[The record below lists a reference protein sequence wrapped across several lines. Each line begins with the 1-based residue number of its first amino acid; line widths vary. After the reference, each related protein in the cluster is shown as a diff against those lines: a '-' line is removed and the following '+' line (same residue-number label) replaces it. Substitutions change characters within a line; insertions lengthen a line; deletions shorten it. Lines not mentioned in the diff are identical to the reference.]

1 MRFRSSSRSRA
12 TRCASIWPR
21 WKTTACCRRD
31 RPGPPAVGP
40 SADRP
45 LFNTGTGC
53 TGRTFDWSLLKG
65 RADLP
70 RAFLAGGI
78 GPANAAAAARLGA
91 FGLDLSSG
99 IEAAP
104 GIKVP
109 KLLRALFDALRPL
122 SRKELS
128 CA

>member
-1 MRFRSSSRSRA
+1 MA
-12 TRCASIWPR
+12 ADPN
-21 WKTTACCRRD
+21 
-31 RPGPPAVGP
+31 
-40 SADRP
+40 ADRT
-45 LFNTGTGC
+45 LFDTGTGG

-78 GPANAAAAARLGA
+78 GPANAAAAGRLGA

-104 GIKVP
+104 GIKDP
-109 KLLRALFDALRPL
+109 ALLCALFDALRPL